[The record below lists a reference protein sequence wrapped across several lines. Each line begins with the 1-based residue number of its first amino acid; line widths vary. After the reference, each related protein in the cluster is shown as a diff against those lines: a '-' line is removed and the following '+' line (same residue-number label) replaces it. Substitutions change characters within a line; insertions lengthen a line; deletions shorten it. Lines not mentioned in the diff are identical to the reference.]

1 MSSHLPTADDIVE
14 FILANNAPVTRR
26 EIARAFNIKGQEDRI
41 WLKKIL
47 KDIEK
52 KGQIEKNTGKSYKAP
67 EGLPGAGVVEVIEI
81 SDDGEVVA
89 APVDWKGKGRAPRVY
104 VITSKKKQL
113 AVGERALVRLKRINK
128 KDYEGRII
136 HVLST
141 PENRIIGTFGLGNDG
156 SGVIYPAD
164 KSVRYDFYVSPDD
177 RADAKDGDLVTAEM
191 LTPNALNKNRKQAR
205 VVEILGREDDPKM
218 ISLIAI
224 LDHEIPNNF
233 PKEVIEQ
240 AEQGTVPDVGKRQDL
255 RTVPLVTIDGEDARD
270 FDDAVFAEPD
280 PDPQNQGGWH
290 MIVAIADVS
299 FYVTPGSP
307 LDREAYKRGNS
318 TYFPDRVVPMLPE
331 ALSNDICSLRPH
343 EPRACMAAHMWI
355 DERGKLLRYKF
366 VRGLMQSHARLTYEQ
381 VQIAKNGEPDPD
393 IAPLMP
399 HIENLYGTFE
409 TLLAARKERGAL
421 DLDLP
426 ERKAVID
433 RETGEISD
441 IIPRERLDSHMLIEE
456 FMVLTNVAAAMAL
469 EEKNAP
475 CVYRVHDKPDSAKID
490 AASDFLASFDIKL
503 DKGAVMT
510 PKRMNNILE
519 KAKGTDESEL
529 VSMMVLRSQSQAI
542 YSPDNLGHFGLAL
555 EKYAHFTS
563 PIRRY
568 ADLLVHRS
576 MVSAW
581 QLPGGGGLQEDD
593 ARLLG
598 QMSQH
603 ISDTE
608 RRSMIAER
616 DAMDRYTSLYL
627 QDRVG
632 NTFHGHI
639 AGLNNAGLF
648 VRLDET
654 GADGLIPMRTL
665 PNDYYV
671 HNEEY
676 HCLIG
681 RDTGRAFRL
690 MAPVSVKLIEAD
702 PVKGSML
709 FELLEY
715 HGSPLPPKG
724 AVLSQKGRGGRRR
737 SQKPKSGSGPRGRKS
752 SKQNTHSRRKTK
764 KKTTTPKHKRKAKV
778 NNKGNNKGK
787 GKNT

>member
-1 MSSHLPTADDIVE
+1 MSSHLPNPDDIVE
-14 FILANNAPVTRR
+14 FILANDAPATRR

-41 WLKKIL
+41 WLKQVM
-47 KDIEK
+47 KDLIK
-52 KGQIEKNTGKSYKAP
+52 SGQIEKNTGKSYKRP
-67 EGLPGAGVVEVIEI
+67 EGLPGAGVVQVTEI
-81 SDDGEVVA
+81 SDDGEVIA
-89 APVDWKGKGRAPRVY
+89 DYVDWKGKGRPPRVY
-104 VITSKKKQL
+104 VITSKRKQL
-113 AVGERALVRLKRINK
+113 GVGERALVRLKRVNK

-136 HVLST
+136 HVLNT
-141 PENRIIGTFGLGNDG
+141 AENKIIGTFGLGNDG
-156 SGVIYPAD
+156 SGIVYPAD
-164 KSVRYDFYVSPDD
+164 KSARYELFITPDD
-177 RADAKDGDLVTAEM
+177 RGGAKDGDLVSVEVM
-191 LTPNALNKNRKQAR
+191 GPNALNKNRKQAR
-205 VVEILGREDDPKM
+205 VVEVLGREDDPKM

-224 LDHEIPNNF
+224 LDHEIPYEF
-233 PKEVIEQ
+233 PADVVSQ
-240 AEQGTVPDVGKRQDL
+240 AQKFGVPDLDKRQDM
-255 RTVPLVTIDGEDARD
+255 RGIPLVTIDGADARD

-280 PDPQNQGGWH
+280 PSPDNEGGWH
-290 MIVAIADVS
+290 MVVAIADVS
-299 FYVTPGSP
+299 YYVTPGSP

-355 DERGKLLRYKF
+355 DSAGHLIKFKF

-381 VQIAKNGEPDPD
+381 VQAAVDETPDTD
-393 IAPLMP
+393 IEPLMA
-399 HIENLYGTFE
+399 HIENLYGCFR
-409 TLLAARKERGAL
+409 TLLAARKKRGAL

-433 RETGEISD
+433 FETGEISA
-441 IIPRERLDSHMLIEE
+441 IVPRKRLDSHMLIEE

-490 AASDFLASFDIKL
+490 AAADFLASFDIHL

-510 PKRMNNILE
+510 PKRMNVILE
-519 KAKGTDESEL
+519 KAKDTDESEL
-529 VSMMVLRSQSQAI
+529 VSMMVLRSQSQAV

-555 EKYAHFTS
+555 DKYAHFTS

-576 MVSAW
+576 MVTAW
-581 QLPGGGGLQEDD
+581 RLPGGGGLQDED

-598 QMSQH
+598 QMAEH

-608 RRSMIAER
+608 RRSMLAER
-616 DAMDRYTSLYL
+616 DAMDRYTSLFL

-632 NTFHGHI
+632 NSFSGHI

-654 GADGLIPMRTL
+654 GADGLVPIRTL
-665 PNDYYV
+665 PNDYYI
-671 HNEEY
+671 HNEHY

-681 RDTGRAFRL
+681 RNTGRAFRL
-690 MAPVSVKLIEAD
+690 MAPVTVKLIEAD
-702 PVKGSML
+702 PIQGSML

-724 AVLSQKGRGGRRR
+724 AVIQEKSRRGGGGRRR
-737 SQKPKSGSGPRGRKS
+737 QQPKPGAGPGRGKKMKPNTSGKRK
-752 SKQNTHSRRKTK
+752 QGK
-764 KKTTTPKHKRKAKV
+764 KTTPKHKRKGKA
-778 NNKGNNKGK
+778 NNKGK
-787 GKNT
+787 GKQT

>member
-1 MSSHLPTADDIVE
+1 MSKLPDPQNIVE
-14 FILANNAPVTRR
+14 YIIENGAPMTKR
-26 EIARAFNIKGQEDRI
+26 EIARAFNIKGQEDRR
-41 WLKKIL
+41 WLKDVL
-47 KDIEK
+47 KKLSKEGK
-52 KGQIEKNTGKSYKAP
+52 IEKNKGKSYNAP
-67 EGLPGAGVVEVIEI
+67 EGLPSATVVEVIEI
-81 SDDGEVVA
+81 SDDGETVA
-89 APVDWKGKGRAPRVY
+89 EPVEWTGKGRKPRVY
-104 VITSKKKQL
+104 VITSKKRQ
-113 AVGERALVRLKRINK
+113 VDIGERALVRLKRHEK

-136 HVLST
+136 HLLSS
-141 PENRIIGTFGLGNDG
+141 PSNNIIGTFSLGNDG
-156 SGVIYPAD
+156 NGVLYPAD
-164 KSVRYDFYVSPDD
+164 KSARYEIFIHSSD
-177 RADAKDGDLVTAEM
+177 RNDAKDGDLVTVEM
-191 LTPNALNKNRKQAR
+191 MPGDKNRKKGR
-205 VVEILGREDDPKM
+205 VIEILGREDDPKM

-224 LDHEIPNNF
+224 IEHGIPNDF
-233 PKEVIEQ
+233 PRAVVEQ
-240 AEQGTVPDVGKRQDL
+240 AESYDVPKLDKRQDL

-280 PDPQNQGGWH
+280 PNPDNEGGWH
-290 MIVAIADVS
+290 LIVAIADVS
-299 FYVTPGSP
+299 FYVTPDSP

-355 DERGKLLRYKF
+355 DKHGKLLKYKF
-366 VRGLMQSHARLTYEQ
+366 VRGLMQSHARLIYEQ
-381 VQIAKNGEPDPD
+381 VQAAKDGVPDPD
-393 IAPLMP
+393 IEPLMD
-399 HIENLYGTFE
+399 HINNLYGAFE
-409 TLLAARKERGAL
+409 TLLAARKKRGAL

-433 RETGEISD
+433 YETGEITG
-441 IIPRERLDSHMLIEE
+441 IIPRQRLESHMLIEE

-490 AASDFLASFDIKL
+490 AAADFLASFDIKL

-519 KAKGTDESEL
+519 QAKGTDDSEL
-529 VSMMVLRSQSQAI
+529 VSMMVLRAQSQAI

-555 EKYAHFTS
+555 EKYGHFTS

-581 QLPGGGGLQEDD
+581 KLPGGGGLDKEG
-593 ARLLG
+593 AALLS

-608 RRSMIAER
+608 RRSMVAER
-616 DAMDRYTSLYL
+616 DAMDRYTSLFL

-632 NTFHGHI
+632 NTFPGHI

-654 GADGLIPMRTL
+654 GADGLVPIRTL
-665 PNDYYV
+665 EKDYWIY
-671 HNEEY
+671 NEDY
-676 HCLIG
+676 HCLVG
-681 RDTGRAFRL
+681 RDSGRAYRL
-690 MAPVSVKLIEAD
+690 MAPVTVKLIEAD
-702 PVKGSML
+702 PIKGSML
-709 FELLEY
+709 FELVEY
-715 HGSPLPPKG
+715 HGSPVPPKG
-724 AVLSQKGRGGRRR
+724 AELRKKPSRKR
-737 SQKPKSGSGPRGRKS
+737 SWNKKNNETKSRSKRKPHDNK
-752 SKQNTHSRRKTK
+752 NK
-764 KKTTTPKHKRKAKV
+764 KKKRTTPKHKRKK
-778 NNKGNNKGK
+778 K
-787 GKNT
+787 

>member
-1 MSSHLPTADDIVE
+1 MSNNLPPHDDIVE

-41 WLKKIL
+41 WLKQAL
-47 KDIEK
+47 KEIEK
-52 KGQIEKNTGKSYKAP
+52 KGLIEKNTGKSYKAP
-67 EGLPGAGVVEVIEI
+67 EGLPGAGVIEVIEI
-81 SDDGEVVA
+81 SDDGEVIA
-89 APVDWKGKGRAPRVY
+89 KPTEWAGKGRPPRIY
-104 VITSKKKQL
+104 VLTSKKKQL
-113 AVGERALVRLKRINK
+113 GVGERALVRLKRINK

-136 HVLST
+136 HVLNTQESKIT
-141 PENRIIGTFGLGNDG
+141 GTFGLGNDG
-156 SGVIYPAD
+156 SGIIYPAD
-164 KSVRYDFYVSPDD
+164 KSARYELYVAPDD
-177 RADAKDGDLVTAEM
+177 RNNAKDGDLVTAEIM
-191 LTPNALNKNRKQAR
+191 SANALNKNRKQAR
-205 VVEILGREDDPKM
+205 VLEVLGREDDPKM

-224 LDHEIPNNF
+224 LDHEIPNEF
-233 PKEVIEQ
+233 PKEVSAQ
-240 AEQGTVPDVGKRQDL
+240 ADKFGVPDLGNRQDM
-255 RTVPLVTIDGEDARD
+255 RTIPLVTIDGADARD

-280 PDPQNQGGWH
+280 SDPKNEGGFH
-290 MIVAIADVS
+290 MVVAIADVS
-299 FYVTPGSP
+299 YYVTPGSP
-307 LDREAYKRGNS
+307 LDHEAYKRGNS

-355 DERGKLLRYKF
+355 DAQGNLLRFKF

-381 VQIAKNGEPDPD
+381 VQAAVDDTPDPD
-393 IAPLMP
+393 IAPLMS
-399 HIENLYGTFE
+399 HIENLYDCFKV
-409 TLLAARKERGAL
+409 LLGARKKRGAL

-433 RETGEISD
+433 YDTGEISA
-441 IIPRERLDSHMLIEE
+441 IVPRDRLESHMLIEE

-475 CVYRVHDKPDSAKID
+475 CVYRVHDKPDSSKID
-490 AASDFLASFDIKL
+490 AAADFLASFDIHL

-510 PKRMNNILE
+510 PKRMNHILE

-529 VSMMVLRSQSQAI
+529 VSMMVLRSQSQAV

-581 QLPGGGGLQEDD
+581 KLPGGGGLQEDD

-598 QMSQH
+598 QMSEH

-608 RRSMIAER
+608 RRSMLAER
-616 DAMDRYTSLYL
+616 DAMDRYTSLFL

-632 NTFHGHI
+632 NTFNGHI

-654 GADGLIPMRTL
+654 GADGLVPIRTL
-665 PNDYYV
+665 PNDYYI
-671 HNEEY
+671 HNEQY

-681 RDTGRAFRL
+681 RNSGRAFRL
-690 MAPVSVKLIEAD
+690 MAPVTVKLIEAD
-702 PVKGSML
+702 PIQGSML

-724 AVLSQKGRGGRRR
+724 AVLSQGRRGRGGPKR
-737 SQKPKSGSGPRGRKS
+737 QKPKNM
-752 SKQNTHSRRKTK
+752 KQNNVGKRKPR
-764 KKTTTPKHKRKAKV
+764 KKTTTPKHKRK
-778 NNKGNNKGK
+778 NKGGGK
-787 GKNT
+787 GKKK